1 MSRRESI
8 RPPPDGTWLRAVLDA
23 MVEAVLVVDQD
34 GRIALTN
41 RALDALT
48 SEDVRGKRAKNVIK
62 NERLREAMRDA
73 RKKARATEVEIEAS
87 VRGRMRVFHAS
98 ISPLPK
104 RTGAVAVLH
113 DVTPLKDADR
123 MRRDFVANAS
133 HELRTP
139 LTSIRGFAETLA
151 DQHRADGALA
161 EPATT
166 AKFVDAILRQTKRLQ
181 RLAEDLAL
189 LARAESSEEPLP
201 SAIVDLR
208 AIATH
213 VTTALGPFAAE
224 RGVRLQI
231 EAPSRA
237 VRAEANAV
245 ATEQVLTNLV
255 ENAIKHSKPR
265 GQVSIA
271 VQGVVRTARIEVR
284 DRGRGIAP
292 EHHQRIFER
301 FYRVDEGRT
310 RTEATTAGT
319 GLGLAI
325 VKHLVERMRGTVT
338 VTSTLGRG
346 ATFRV
351 ELPRARS
358 R

>member
-1 MSRRESI
+1 MSRHESI

-23 MVEAVLVVDQD
+23 MVEAVLVVDQR

-62 NERLREAMRDA
+62 SERLREAMRDA
-73 RKKARATEVEIEAS
+73 RKRARETEVEIEAT
-87 VRGRMRVFHAS
+87 VRGRKRVFRVS

-104 RTGAVAVLH
+104 RSGAVAVLH

-139 LTSIRGFAETLA
+139 LTSIRGFAETLV
-151 DQHRADGALA
+151 DGALA
-161 EPATT
+161 EPETT
-166 AKFVDAILRQTKRLQ
+166 TKFLAAILRQTKRLQ

-208 AIATH
+208 TIARH

-224 RGVRLQI
+224 RGVQLRI
-231 EAPSRA
+231 ESPSRA
-237 VRAEANAV
+237 VRADANAV
-245 ATEQVLTNLV
+245 ALEQVLTNLV
-255 ENAIKHSKPR
+255 ENAIKHESPR
-265 GQVSIA
+265 GTVVIA
-271 VQGVVRTARIEVR
+271 LSAALRRVRIEVR

-292 EHHQRIFER
+292 EHQERIFER

-325 VKHLVERMRGTVT
+325 VKHLVERMHGTVA
-338 VTSTLGRG
+338 VTSTLGHG

-351 ELPRARS
+351 ELPRARV

>member
-8 RPPPDGTWLRAVLDA
+8 QPPPDGTWLRAVLDA
-23 MVEAVLVVDQD
+23 MVEAVLVVDAR

-73 RKKARATEVEIEAS
+73 RKKARATDVEIEAS
-87 VRGRMRVFHAS
+87 VLGRRRVFRAS

-104 RTGAVAVLH
+104 RAGAVAVLH
-113 DVTPLKDADR
+113 DITPLKEADR
-123 MRRDFVANAS
+123 TRRDFVANAS

-139 LTSIRGFAETLA
+139 LTSIRGFAETLV
-151 DQHRADGALA
+151 DGALA
-161 EPATT
+161 EPETSARFL
-166 AKFVDAILRQTKRLQ
+166 AAILRQTKRLQ
-181 RLAEDLAL
+181 RLAEDLAS

-201 SAIVDLR
+201 AATIDLTAVAR
-208 AIATH
+208 H
-213 VTTALGPFAAE
+213 VTTALGPFAGE
-224 RGVRLQI
+224 RGVRLRI
-231 EAPSRA
+231 EAPRRI
-237 VRAEANAV
+237 VRAEANAE

-255 ENAIKHSKPR
+255 ENAIKHEKPR
-265 GQVSIA
+265 GAVVIA
-271 VQGVVRTARIEVR
+271 LSAALRIARIEVR

-301 FYRVDEGRT
+301 FYRVDEGRS

-325 VKHLVERMRGTVT
+325 VKHLVERMHGTVT
-338 VTSTLGRG
+338 VASTLGRG

>member
-8 RPPPDGTWLRAVLDA
+8 RPPSDGTWLRAVLDA

-87 VRGRMRVFHAS
+87 VRGRVRVFRAS

-104 RTGAVAVLH
+104 RAGAVAVLH

-151 DQHRADGALA
+151 DQHRADGAITDA
-161 EPATT
+161 ATT
-166 AKFVDAILRQTKRLQ
+166 AKFLDAILRQTKRLQ

-189 LARAESSEEPLP
+189 LARAESSEEALP

-208 AIATH
+208 KVADH
-213 VTTALGPFAAE
+213 VALTLAAFAAE
-224 RGVRLQI
+224 QNVRVRV
-231 EAPSRA
+231 EAPRLA
-237 VRAEANAV
+237 VRAHANGEAV
-245 ATEQVLTNLV
+245 EQVLTNLV

-265 GQVSIA
+265 GHVVIA
-271 VQGVVRTARIEVR
+271 IQGVARTARVEVR
-284 DRGRGIAP
+284 DRGHGIAA
-292 EHHQRIFER
+292 EHHARIFER
-301 FYRVDEGRT
+301 FYRVDAGRA
-310 RTEATTAGT
+310 RSVGGT

-325 VKHLVERMRGTVT
+325 VKHLVERMRGTVE
-338 VTSTLGRG
+338 VQSALGKG
-346 ATFRV
+346 STFRIT
-351 ELPRARS
+351 LPRGRV